1 MKRQCDMICTVI
13 QHRNL
18 QEILDILEHCEMAE
32 IRLDRCSL
40 SDNDIRLCFSSDV
53 PLVATCRVG
62 EVLASDSSLNSVSAS
77 TVAEKRLVAAIEAG
91 ARYVDVEVDAPRSM
105 AKRVRRAAMENGT
118 VFIRSW
124 HDFEGTAPLPALRSM
139 VGKCLKEGAEIV
151 KIVTMAQCAADA
163 GNMMSLYDGAAPGS
177 LLAFCMGDYGRE
189 TRLGCLKKGA
199 PYTYAA
205 LDAGDVAAP
214 GQFTADEMRR
224 EVYKGFRFL
233 GNGADTRPVPV
244 PSSKSFAQRAV
255 IAAALADGTSRLSG
269 YTPCGDNESALRV
282 AESLGARISRQ
293 GDVIVIEGTG
303 AGPQSSAQDSFNV
316 GESGLLARLMIPLA
330 AMVARGDVSISG
342 EKTLLTRPMQGVRE
356 IMRRFSVQTESL
368 SGGNVDG
375 MSDDT
380 VCVPLKVS
388 GPLVP
393 SFTEV
398 SGLHGSQIISGLLM
412 ALPLAGKPSKISVH
426 SPKSIPYMYM
436 TLDVMKKFGV
446 AVSNEMFGDRD
457 FLESDGDWSYCTD
470 IDFKIRGGQRYHAAD
485 LRIEGDWSSAANFLV
500 AGAVFGKV
508 VLSGLDTTSLQADLS
523 IMDILMDAGASLSQL
538 DGSTGDIIVQRAPL
552 NAFETDASNCPDLFP
567 IVAVLAAFC
576 QGRSRIAGTDR
587 LSHKE
592 CDRGAAIMEMLEK
605 MGVEAE
611 IQDNALLVTGQSLAQ
626 RLLSGTLL
634 KGGEYSSHHD
644 HRMAMALKVA
654 ELGADGPF
662 VLDDTDCI
670 AKSFPSFLELFGQ
683 LKQQ

>member
-62 EVLASDSSLNSVSAS
+62 EVLVSDSSLNSVSAS
-77 TVAEKRLVAAIEAG
+77 MVAEKRLVAAIEAG

-163 GNMMSLYDGAAPGS
+163 GNVMSLYDDAAPGS
-177 LLAFCMGDYGRE
+177 ILAFCMGNYGRE

-205 LDAGDVAAP
+205 LDAQDVAAP
-214 GQFTADEMRR
+214 GQFTADEMHR

-255 IAAALADGTSRLSG
+255 IAAALADGISRLSG
-269 YTPCGDNESALRV
+269 YTSCGDNESALHV

-303 AGPQSSAQDSFNV
+303 ARPQSSAQDSFNV

-330 AMVARGDVSISG
+330 AMVVRGDVSISG

-412 ALPLAGKPSKISVH
+412 ALPLAGKPSKISVR

>member
-32 IRLDRCSL
+32 IRLDRCSV

-77 TVAEKRLVAAIEAG
+77 MVAEKRLVAAIEAG

-330 AMVARGDVSISG
+330 AMAARGDVSISG

>member
-62 EVLASDSSLNSVSAS
+62 EVLVSDSSLNSVSAS
-77 TVAEKRLVAAIEAG
+77 MVAEKRLVAAIEAG

-330 AMVARGDVSISG
+330 AMAARGDVSISG

-412 ALPLAGKPSKISVH
+412 ALPLAGKPSKISVR

>member
-1 MKRQCDMICTVI
+1 
-13 QHRNL
+13 
-18 QEILDILEHCEMAE
+18 MAE

-77 TVAEKRLVAAIEAG
+77 MVAEKRLVAAIEAG

-269 YTPCGDNESALRV
+269 YTSCGDNESALHV

>member
-1 MKRQCDMICTVI
+1 
-13 QHRNL
+13 
-18 QEILDILEHCEMAE
+18 MAE

-40 SDNDIRLCFSSDV
+40 SDNDLRLCFSSDV

-255 IAAALADGTSRLSG
+255 ITAALADGTSRLSG

-330 AMVARGDVSISG
+330 AMAARGDVSISG

-446 AVSNEMFGDRD
+446 VVSNEMFGDRD

>member
-1 MKRQCDMICTVI
+1 MICTVI

-189 TRLGCLKKGA
+189 TRLGCLKKGT

-269 YTPCGDNESALRV
+269 YTPCGDNESALHV

-330 AMVARGDVSISG
+330 AMAARGDVSISG

>member
-1 MKRQCDMICTVI
+1 
-13 QHRNL
+13 
-18 QEILDILEHCEMAE
+18 MAE

-77 TVAEKRLVAAIEAG
+77 MVAEKRLVAAIEAG

-139 VGKCLKEGAEIV
+139 VDRCLKEGAEIV

-330 AMVARGDVSISG
+330 AMAARGDVSISG

>member
-62 EVLASDSSLNSVSAS
+62 EVLASDSFLNSVSAS
-77 TVAEKRLVAAIEAG
+77 MVAEKRLVAAIEAG

-163 GNMMSLYDGAAPGS
+163 GNMMSLYDGAAPGA

-330 AMVARGDVSISG
+330 AMAARGDVSISG

>member
-18 QEILDILEHCEMAE
+18 QEILDILEYCEMAE

-77 TVAEKRLVAAIEAG
+77 MVAEKRLVAAIEAG

-124 HDFEGTAPLPALRSM
+124 HDFEGTAPLPVLRSM
-139 VGKCLKEGAEIV
+139 VDRCLKEGAEIV

-163 GNMMSLYDGAAPGS
+163 GNMMSLYDGAAPGA

-330 AMVARGDVSISG
+330 AMAARGDVSISG

>member
-62 EVLASDSSLNSVSAS
+62 EVLSSDSSLNSVSAS
-77 TVAEKRLVAAIEAG
+77 MVAEKRLVAAIEAG

-139 VGKCLKEGAEIV
+139 VDRCLKEGAEIV

-205 LDAGDVAAP
+205 LDAQDVAAP

-330 AMVARGDVSISG
+330 AMAARGDVSISG

-500 AGAVFGKV
+500 AGSVFGKV

-592 CDRGAAIMEMLEK
+592 CDRGAAIMQMLEK

>member
-1 MKRQCDMICTVI
+1 
-13 QHRNL
+13 
-18 QEILDILEHCEMAE
+18 MAE

-62 EVLASDSSLNSVSAS
+62 EVLVSDSSLNSVSAS
-77 TVAEKRLVAAIEAG
+77 MVAEKRLVAAIEAG

-124 HDFEGTAPLPALRSM
+124 HDFEGTAPLPVLRSM
-139 VGKCLKEGAEIV
+139 VDRCLKEGAEIV

-269 YTPCGDNESALRV
+269 YTSCGDNESALHV

>member
-62 EVLASDSSLNSVSAS
+62 EVLVSDSSLNSVSAS
-77 TVAEKRLVAAIEAG
+77 MVAEKRLVAAIEAG

-124 HDFEGTAPLPALRSM
+124 HDFEGTAPLPVLRSM
-139 VGKCLKEGAEIV
+139 VDRCLKEGAEIV

-330 AMVARGDVSISG
+330 AMAARGDVSISG

-388 GPLVP
+388 GPLET

-538 DGSTGDIIVQRAPL
+538 DGCTGDIIVQRAPL

>member
-18 QEILDILEHCEMAE
+18 QEILDILEYCEMAE

-77 TVAEKRLVAAIEAG
+77 MVAEKRLVAAIEAG

-124 HDFEGTAPLPALRSM
+124 HDFEGTAPLPVLRSM
-139 VGKCLKEGAEIV
+139 VDRCLKEGAEIV

-163 GNMMSLYDGAAPGS
+163 GNMMSLYDGAAPGA

-330 AMVARGDVSISG
+330 AMAARGDVSISG

-470 IDFKIRGGQRYHAAD
+470 IDFKIRGGHRYHAAD

>member
-77 TVAEKRLVAAIEAG
+77 MVAEKRLVAAIEAG

-139 VGKCLKEGAEIV
+139 VDRCLKEGAEIV

-205 LDAGDVAAP
+205 LDAQDVAAP

-330 AMVARGDVSISG
+330 AMAARGDVSISG

-538 DGSTGDIIVQRAPL
+538 DGCTGDIIVQRAPL

>member
-77 TVAEKRLVAAIEAG
+77 MVAEKRLVAAIEAG

-139 VGKCLKEGAEIV
+139 VDRCLKEGAEIV

-205 LDAGDVAAP
+205 SDAGDVAAP

-269 YTPCGDNESALRV
+269 YTSCGDNESALHV
-282 AESLGARISRQ
+282 AESFGAGISRQ

-368 SGGNVDG
+368 SGGNGDG

-412 ALPLAGKPSKISVH
+412 ALPLAGKPSKISVR

>member
-77 TVAEKRLVAAIEAG
+77 MVAEKRLVAAIEAG

-124 HDFEGTAPLPALRSM
+124 HDFEGTAPLPVLRSM
-139 VGKCLKEGAEIV
+139 VDRCLKEGAEIV

-269 YTPCGDNESALRV
+269 YTSCGDNESALHV

>member
-62 EVLASDSSLNSVSAS
+62 EVLVSDSSLNSVSAS
-77 TVAEKRLVAAIEAG
+77 MVAEKRLVAAIEAG

-124 HDFEGTAPLPALRSM
+124 HDFEGTAPLPVLRSM
-139 VGKCLKEGAEIV
+139 VDRCLKEGAEIV

-269 YTPCGDNESALRV
+269 YTSCGDNESALHV

>member
-1 MKRQCDMICTVI
+1 
-13 QHRNL
+13 
-18 QEILDILEHCEMAE
+18 MAE

-77 TVAEKRLVAAIEAG
+77 MVAEKRLVAAIEAG
-91 ARYVDVEVDAPRSM
+91 AKYVDVEVDAPRSM

-282 AESLGARISRQ
+282 AESFGARISQQ

-330 AMVARGDVSISG
+330 AMAARGDVSISG

-508 VLSGLDTTSLQADLS
+508 VLSGLDTASLQADLS

>member
-1 MKRQCDMICTVI
+1 
-13 QHRNL
+13 
-18 QEILDILEHCEMAE
+18 MAE

-139 VGKCLKEGAEIV
+139 VDRCLKEGAEIV

-233 GNGADTRPVPV
+233 GNGADSRPVPV

-330 AMVARGDVSISG
+330 AMAARGDVSISG

-634 KGGEYSSHHD
+634 KGGKYSSHHD

>member
-269 YTPCGDNESALRV
+269 YTPCGDNESALHV

-330 AMVARGDVSISG
+330 AMAARGDVSISG
-342 EKTLLTRPMQGVRE
+342 EKTLLTRPMRGVRE

>member
-77 TVAEKRLVAAIEAG
+77 MVAEKRLVAAIEAG

-124 HDFEGTAPLPALRSM
+124 HDFEGTAPLPVLRSM
-139 VGKCLKEGAEIV
+139 VDRCLKEGAEIV

-330 AMVARGDVSISG
+330 AMAARGDVSISG

-368 SGGNVDG
+368 SDGNVDG

-485 LRIEGDWSSAANFLV
+485 LRIEGDWSSSANFLV